1 MWSKKYGSMFRSR
14 PAVMKLVV
22 HTQHEG
28 AKQRS
33 CVKVLPCCYR
43 PDRYKHRSSSSSSFT
58 FINQLLICCLLLVS
72 PRIGATKTMRS
83 NATREDKSGAKTTR
97 QLPTCVRFVIPASR
111 LIVVSC
117 SVVTLSCFT
126 RVLVCVLVR
135 CGAVR
140 SSAAAQ
146 EDRNNPT
153 WHCEGSVARL
163 FSFIF

>member
-1 MWSKKYGSMFRSR
+1 MFRSR

-22 HTQHEG
+22 HTQHGG
-28 AKQRS
+28 AQQRS

-43 PDRYKHRSSSSSSFT
+43 PDHYKHRSSSSSSSFT
-58 FINQLLICCLLLVS
+58 FINQLLICCLLLLS
-72 PRIGATKTMRS
+72 PRTGATKTMRS
-83 NATREDKSGAKTTR
+83 NTTREGKSGAKTTR
-97 QLPTCVRFVIPASR
+97 QLPACVRFVIPASR

-117 SVVTLSCFT
+117 SAVTLSGFT
-126 RVLVCVLVR
+126 RVLVCVLLR